1 MNKLFTWKSWS
12 TLLFALLAANALAQE
27 RANLATIA
35 AALQAEV
42 PRFLCLNENIATG
55 AQPKAEA
62 FTKLAQQ
69 GYRSV
74 LSLRVEKEEGFDLAQ
89 DRARAEQAG
98 MRYLHLPFS
107 SAAPDTKSIGQ
118 FFAAVKEQKNFPM
131 LVYCSS
137 ANRVGALWMLYR
149 IVEEDWSEEQA
160 LTEATKIGL
169 TRPELKAFVQ
179 SYVSQSRR
187 SVEANTLISTALPE
201 IRVRVNTAFKYL
213 GKITFKIRDVA
224 QGERYIF
231 AETKGTAITRLF
243 IAQFESFLPDN
254 ALTYNYNFQNALMLS
269 GHRFKHNTFA
279 FSNREAQAENPQ
291 GEAALT
297 AAFLREKGFTF
308 EDEWMM
314 SRYVNVPDAERRHEL
329 ILFYIEAV
337 SSTGKRVA
345 DFYAGDE
352 ETMLWQKLSKDLS
365 ARAMKNFE
373 FLK

>member
-1 MNKLFTWKSWS
+1 MSKLFTWKSRS
-12 TLLFALLAANALAQE
+12 TLVVALLAANVLAQE
-27 RANLATIA
+27 RANLATLE

-69 GYRSV
+69 GYRAV
-74 LSLRVEKEEGFDLAQ
+74 LSLRVENEEGFDLKQ
-89 DRARAEQAG
+89 DRVRAEQAG
-98 MRYLHLPFS
+98 LRYIHIPFAT
-107 SAAPDTKSIGQ
+107 AAPDTKRIAQ
-118 FFAAVKEQKNFPM
+118 FFAAVKEKKNFPL
-131 LVYCSS
+131 LVYCGS

-149 IVEEDWSEEQA
+149 VVEEGWSEEQA
-160 LTEATKIGL
+160 LAEAVKIGL
-169 TRPELKAFVQ
+169 TRLELKAFVQ
-179 SYVSQSRR
+179 SYVAQSRR

-201 IRVRVNTAFKYL
+201 IRVRVHRAFNYL

-231 AETKGTAITRLF
+231 AEASDSAITRLF
-243 IAQFESFLPDN
+243 IAQFEGFLPDN
-254 ALTYNYNFQNALMLS
+254 TLTYNYNFQNALQL
-269 GHRFKHNTFA
+269 GKHRFKHNTFA
-279 FSNREAQAENPQ
+279 FSNREAQTENPQ

-297 AAFLREKGFTF
+297 AAFLHEKGFTF

-314 SRYVNVPDAERRHEL
+314 SRYVNVPDTERRHEL
-329 ILFYIEAV
+329 ILFYIESV

-345 DFYAGDE
+345 DFYQGDT
-352 ETMLWQKLSKDLS
+352 ETELWQKLSNELA

-373 FLK
+373 VLK